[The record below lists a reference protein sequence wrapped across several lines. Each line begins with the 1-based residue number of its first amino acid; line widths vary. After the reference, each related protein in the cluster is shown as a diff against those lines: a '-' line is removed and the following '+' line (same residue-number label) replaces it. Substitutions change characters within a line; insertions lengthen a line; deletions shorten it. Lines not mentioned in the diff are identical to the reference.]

1 MIDIVTTLQQLLD
14 QKRIFCSEAD
24 FQFSFAWM
32 LKEVYGDEIDVR
44 LEYTPWEYSDSMH
57 IDIVVIAGN
66 QFIPIELKYR
76 KAKLDTV
83 FNGEHIRLKAHTA
96 HDTGAYEYLADIER
110 LEKLIQSD
118 KYPIAEAYAIMLTND
133 SAYWRDTRRANAT
146 KQPND
151 MAFRIYDGA
160 VISGKREWNE
170 AASKGTVQGHERPI
184 CFSGTYHMAWQDC
197 SPADD
202 ISFKYN
208 VAKTTRS
215 GLGLHRYSKYVDDFK
230 KRVAEDAAMPSIY
243 KDGEQTLMP
252 EDDDEAVAE
261 YLLLRKSLRKYEHF
275 NKVLNGEVY
284 CRAKHQIV
292 SLNFEYCRKCPLLS
306 GGGQGEGVDCYYLD
320 IPTPEDYCATPQNEY
335 ARITELLDKCIL
347 KP

>member
-1 MIDIVTTLQQLLD
+1 
-14 QKRIFCSEAD
+14 
-24 FQFSFAWM
+24 
-32 LKEVYGDEIDVR
+32 
-44 LEYTPWEYSDSMH
+44 
-57 IDIVVIAGN
+57 
-66 QFIPIELKYR
+66 
-76 KAKLDTV
+76 
-83 FNGEHIRLKAHTA
+83 
-96 HDTGAYEYLADIER
+96 
-110 LEKLIQSD
+110 
-118 KYPIAEAYAIMLTND
+118 
-133 SAYWRDTRRANAT
+133 
-146 KQPND
+146 
-151 MAFRIYDGA
+151 
-160 VISGKREWNE
+160 
-170 AASKGTVQGHERPI
+170 
-184 CFSGTYHMAWQDC
+184 
-197 SPADD
+197 
-202 ISFKYN
+202 
-208 VAKTTRS
+208 
-215 GLGLHRYSKYVDDFK
+215 
-230 KRVAEDAAMPSIY
+230 MPSIY